1 MIIKVLHLY
10 HDLMNLYGEY
20 GNIAVLCRYLE
31 DAGIEVQLDKVSVD
45 DSFNITDYNFVYC
58 GAGTERN
65 QKVALA
71 DLISHK
77 DELKIYIEN
86 NGTALFTG
94 NSLEMLGKSICDR
107 NGDTFEALS
116 FADFYTYQGGESY
129 KKYISANPN
138 DTELIKNDTRI
149 TGDVIFKADFIEKP
163 LVGFVN
169 KCGFIK
175 GNFTP
180 LFNVVYGIG
189 NNRNDKSDGIR
200 INNILGTYL
209 TGPILVKNPAMLD
222 YVVSLITNGN
232 AKNQSYDSQNRGYE
246 MTYRELMKRFNT
258 QG

>member
-77 DELKIYIEN
+77 DELKTYIKN

-116 FADFYTYQGGESY
+116 LADFTHIRAEKAIKSIFRLIRMIQNSLR
-129 KKYISANPN
+129 
-138 DTELIKNDTRI
+138 TTQELQ
-149 TGDVIFKADFIEKP
+149 V
-163 LVGFVN
+163 
-169 KCGFIK
+169 
-175 GNFTP
+175 
-180 LFNVVYGIG
+180 
-189 NNRNDKSDGIR
+189 
-200 INNILGTYL
+200 
-209 TGPILVKNPAMLD
+209 M
-222 YVVSLITNGN
+222 
-232 AKNQSYDSQNRGYE
+232 
-246 MTYRELMKRFNT
+246 
-258 QG
+258 